1 MKQQGTNKMAD
12 VIPLHRKD
20 GKIELVFCQG
30 DVLVRGKDESQLFV
44 LAVEEGGDC
53 AVLVPIEPQR
63 FLGQTKPTYS
73 ATLKEMAGWKPLY
86 MPGPRFVQAFHVR
99 SHKLMWEA
107 YVPGIVEALHLA
119 DEIYHSEGREI
130 DLLIHT
136 QHHDEDEMLFERGY
150 WGEGSVPP
158 GLER

>member
-1 MKQQGTNKMAD
+1 MAE

-20 GKIELVFCQG
+20 GRNELEFRQG
-30 DVLVRGKDESQLFV
+30 DVLVRGKDDSQLFV
-44 LAVEEGGDC
+44 LTVEQGGNC
-53 AVLVPIEPQR
+53 AVLLPIETNR
-63 FLGQTKPTYS
+63 FAGQVKPSFS
-73 ATLKEMAGWKPLY
+73 ATLKEMAGWKVLY

-99 SHKLMWEA
+99 THELMWEA

-119 DEIYHSEGREI
+119 DEIYHSERRAI

-136 QHHDEDEMLFERGY
+136 QHNDEDEMLFKRGY